1 MALEWVFLDHFSVDV
16 EGSIL
21 ESELQYIDISCTLL
35 EHGSA
40 NVSCGRPNN
49 TLGGARF
56 AAVTSSS
63 YNHQACHYSSKDT
76 L

>member
-49 TLGGARF
+49 TLGGG
-56 AAVTSSS
+56 AVCSCYLFKLQPPS
-63 YNHQACHYSSKDT
+63 
-76 L
+76 LPL